1 MSKKIMRGSG
11 SKGAPFNYGENM
23 FDNSPNSC
31 ENYNGLGNSLYDN
44 NVGFSSFG
52 NGGPSDLFSLGPQN
66 LKYVKGG
73 RRTRKPRKARKARK
87 SRQSRQSGKKNMFTK
102 YKRYLSNTKGG
113 RRTTRKNSR
122 RTTRRTTRRTS
133 RKTNRSR
140 KMRGSGC
147 SGCTKLR
154 GIDNTMKQYST
165 HDPRNRF

>member
-11 SKGAPFNYGENM
+11 SKGAPFNFGKNM

-31 ENYNGLGNSLYDN
+31 ENYNGLDDPSYNN
-44 NVGFSSFG
+44 NVGFSHVG
-52 NGGPSDLFSLGPQN
+52 TDGPFDLFSLGPRN

-73 RRTRKPRKARKARK
+73 RRTRKPRKARK
-87 SRQSRQSGKKNMFTK
+87 SRQSRQAGKKNMFTK
-102 YKRYLSNTKGG
+102 YKKYLSNTRGG
-113 RRTTRKNSR
+113 KRN
-122 RTTRRTTRRTS
+122 TRRTTRRTS
-133 RKTNRSR
+133 RKTNRRTSRSR

-165 HDPRNRF
+165 FDPRNRF